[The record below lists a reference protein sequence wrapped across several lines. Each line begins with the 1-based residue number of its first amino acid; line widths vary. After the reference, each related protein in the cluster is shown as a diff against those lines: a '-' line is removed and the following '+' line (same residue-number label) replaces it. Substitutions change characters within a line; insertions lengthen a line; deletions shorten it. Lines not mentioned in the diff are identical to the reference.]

1 MDDADTPRHL
11 VVKSDGDSET
21 ELDVSEEILELPLVK
36 RSKDSVNAVY
46 IYKNS
51 FDLIPRA
58 IGGFSGLRTL
68 KFFAN
73 EINVFPLE
81 VGDLAELE
89 CLQVKVSSPGISEI
103 PFLKLKSLKEL
114 ELRKLPPRLSELSLL
129 TGIASLKLLT
139 KLSLCHFSIRYLPP
153 EIGCLKKLE
162 DLDLSFNK
170 LKSLPDEIALLSV
183 LRSLRLANNKLMDL
197 PSALSCLKMLETLD
211 LSHNR
216 LTSLGSLKLTSMH
229 ALSNLNLQY
238 NKLVNCQIP
247 SWISCNLEGN
257 GKDTECSEEIMSSLI
272 EVDAVDVTIPDAD
285 QSSSHE
291 GGHGMPSRTISS
303 DASSINSRC
312 SVTRSLKKGWRRRD
326 FLQRKARQECLNNS
340 RKSEAESIHDKAA
353 RKHCERSKV
362 RKEDVDTDKN
372 PGETDTK
379 VVLNHVRDN
388 LDNRSGSVV
397 LNEDFDYKCTE
408 EGCQTCLT
416 PLDKTVEREVAVS
429 LEASSNN
436 LKPKRH
442 SDRALDNP
450 KPSKCQR
457 PIDECYYLSSKYSEE
472 SVCGFNDH
480 LPDGF
485 YDAGRDCPF
494 MPLQNYEEH
503 LSFESREVIL
513 VDRERDEEL
522 DVLALSAHVLVSS
535 LKRSRSAYEE
545 RKESLIDDLQ
555 RASVLALFVS
565 DFFGGSDRADAVARM
580 RRAVAGSNVQKPF
593 ICTCSNSDS
602 NFECEASSDQ
612 IFDLCNKSLRFIKE
626 ARNSNIVPIGTLRFG
641 VCRHRALL
649 MKYLC
654 DRADP
659 PIPCELV
666 RGYLDYQPHA
676 WNSILLKKGDS
687 WVRMIVD
694 ACHPTDI
701 REETDPEY
709 FCRYIPF
716 TRVHDNVVGEQC
728 ETSQCAFP
736 TISVGEDADKSTSRC
751 VIKSKFGERMA
762 AAKVR
767 TFKAPGASVE
777 KKMEFEYSCLGEIR
791 MLGALRNH
799 SCIVDM
805 YGHQF
810 SSKWASLEKGTKV
823 DRLMQFTLMMEYVGG
838 SLKDYLEKLYEV
850 GEKHVPVKL
859 ALSIARDVANA
870 LVELHSKLI
879 IHRDIKSENI
889 LIDLDM
895 KRTDGTPVVKL
906 CDFDMAVPLESTL
919 HTCCI
924 RHYGVY
930 PPDVCVG
937 TPNWM
942 APEVLQAM
950 HTRSTYGMEVD
961 IWSFGC
967 LLFELVTLQMPYA
980 SFPPAKVNHLLET
993 KQRPPLPAEFDILL
1007 VPDDPTMTRSVS
1019 LNGVSETDTEGL
1031 KILVDLFYHCTKP
1044 NPADRPTAMHV
1055 YDKLRTAVSSLPDL
1069 ENESCSSISD

>member
-1 MDDADTPRHL
+1 MDGADTPQHL
-11 VVKSDGDSET
+11 AVKSDGDSET
-21 ELDVSEEILELPLVK
+21 EVDVSEEIMELPLINRPK
-36 RSKDSVNAVY
+36 ENVNAMY

-51 FDLIPRA
+51 FNLIPRA

-73 EINVFPLE
+73 EINVFPME
-81 VGDLAELE
+81 VGVLAELE

-114 ELRKLPPRLSELSLL
+114 ELRKVPPRLSEFSLL
-129 TGIASLKLLT
+129 TGIASLKILT

-153 EIGCLKKLE
+153 EIGSLNKLE

-183 LRSLRLANNKLMDL
+183 LRSLRLANNKLVDL
-197 PSALSCLKMLETLD
+197 PSAVSSLKMLETLD

-216 LTSLGSLKLTSMH
+216 LSTLGSLKLNSMH

-247 SWISCNLEGN
+247 SWICCNLEGN
-257 GKDTECSEEIMSSLI
+257 GKDTACSEEIISSLI
-272 EVDAVDVTIPDAD
+272 EVDAFDVTIPDAD

-303 DASSINSRC
+303 DISSSNSRC
-312 SVTRSLKKGWRRRD
+312 SISRRLKKGWARQRR
-326 FLQRKARQECLNNS
+326 ARQECLNNS
-340 RKSEAESIHDKAA
+340 RKCEAESIQDKVV
-353 RKHCERSKV
+353 RQCSEQSIV
-362 RKEDVDTDKN
+362 RKEDVAADKN
-372 PGETDTK
+372 SGETDSQG
-379 VVLNHVRDN
+379 VLNHARDN
-388 LDNRSGSVV
+388 LDSRSGSVISSK
-397 LNEDFDYKCTE
+397 EFGFKCNE
-408 EGCQTCLT
+408 EGCQTEDT
-416 PLDKTVEREVAVS
+416 PIDNNVELDATA
-429 LEASSNN
+429 LPEASSNN

-450 KPSKCQR
+450 KPSKCKR
-457 PIDECYYLSSKYSEE
+457 PIDESYYLSSKYSEE

-494 MPLQNYEEH
+494 MPLQNYEQY

-522 DVLALSAHVLVSS
+522 DALALSAHMLVSS
-535 LKRSRSAYEE
+535 LKQSHSSYEE
-545 RKESLIDDLQ
+545 RKESFIDDLL

-593 ICTCSNSDS
+593 ICTCSSHDDNYD
-602 NFECEASSDQ
+602 CETSSDQ
-612 IFDLCNKSLRFIKE
+612 ISDLCNKSLRFIKE

-666 RGYLDYQPHA
+666 RGYLDYMPHA

-716 TRVHDNVVGEQC
+716 TWVHVDVVGEHF
-728 ETSQCAFP
+728 ETTACTFP
-736 TISVGEDADKSTSRC
+736 TVSVGEEADKSTSSC
-751 VIKSKFGERMA
+751 VIKCKFGKRIA

-767 TFKAPGASVE
+767 TFKALGASLE
-777 KKMEFEYSCLGEIR
+777 KKLEFEYSCLGEVR

-799 SCIVDM
+799 SCIVDI
-805 YGHQF
+805 YGHRL
-810 SSKWASLEKGTKV
+810 SSKWVSSEEGNKV
-823 DRLMQFTLMMEYVGG
+823 SRLLQFTLMMEYIEGG
-838 SLKDYLEKLYEV
+838 SLKGYLEKLSKT

-859 ALSIARDVANA
+859 AISIARDVACA

-889 LIDLDM
+889 LIDLDT
-895 KRTDGTPVVKL
+895 KRSDGMPVVKL
-906 CDFDMAVPLESTL
+906 CDFDRAVPLQSTS

-924 RHYGVY
+924 RHYGVH
-930 PPDVCVG
+930 PPDACVG

-950 HTRSTYGMEVD
+950 HTRSRYGLEVD

-967 LLFELVTLQMPYA
+967 LVLELLTLQIPYA
-980 SFPPAKVNHLLET
+980 SFPPAELKHLIET
-993 KQRPPLPAEFDILL
+993 KQRPPLPAELDTL
-1007 VPDDPTMTRSVS
+1007 VLSDEPAMTGSVS
-1019 LNGVSETDTEGL
+1019 PTGLSEPDTEAL

-1044 NPADRPTAMHV
+1044 NPAERPTAIHI
-1055 YDKLRTAVSSLPDL
+1055 YDKLQNAVSSLPDF
-1069 ENESCSSISD
+1069 ESESSSSISQ